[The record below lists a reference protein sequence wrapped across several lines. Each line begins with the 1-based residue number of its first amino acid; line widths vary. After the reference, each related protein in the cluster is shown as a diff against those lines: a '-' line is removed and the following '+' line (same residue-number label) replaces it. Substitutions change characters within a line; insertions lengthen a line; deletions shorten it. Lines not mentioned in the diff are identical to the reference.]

1 MAYVAYEHE
10 TLSQSAGALAHEIS
24 LSKSEMAT
32 VLIWRLHNRTSGN
45 NTVAQ
50 GVKLNDEE
58 FPGLQV
64 HEELSEKIWNERNQG
79 RQPKQGGKPQ
89 WQEAKP
95 NRDTLNEQHVP
106 HKDNTQKK
114 KQREIES
121 ITVTKTTVAK
131 FNFPLTNWIICICN
145 TCSTVPYWH
154 RGPDNTNQSD
164 PNKHSV

>member
-58 FPGLQV
+58 
-64 HEELSEKIWNERNQG
+64 LSRPTGTWGAEWKDLKLKKSG
-79 RQPKQGGKPQ
+79 KTTKTGGKPQ